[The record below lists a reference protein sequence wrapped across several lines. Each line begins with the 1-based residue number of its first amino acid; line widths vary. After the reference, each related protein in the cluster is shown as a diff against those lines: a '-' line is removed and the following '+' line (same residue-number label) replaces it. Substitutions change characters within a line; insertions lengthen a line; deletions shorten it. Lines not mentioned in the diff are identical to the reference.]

1 MYISINQEL
10 KEITSYIIIFIGI
23 SDNFPYQKSCPERR
37 REARALPQPSPH
49 SSSSSSILELTLPP
63 QGAGAFLR
71 PWEGC
76 ACLCLSLIQC
86 QPGELWR
93 VSVHKD
99 KLSTPPAASTAVPGV
114 LLSPL
119 GAPKGHAASQ
129 HPCAFR
135 RFQNCLRRQKC
146 GCSVGK
152 PLKLTLPGLELV

>member
-99 KLSTPPAASTAVPGV
+99 KSAPLLLPARQCLESCSLPLEPPKATQRPNILVPSGDSKIVSAGRSVAAAWGS
-114 LLSPL
+114 L
-119 GAPKGHAASQ
+119 
-129 HPCAFR
+129 
-135 RFQNCLRRQKC
+135 
-146 GCSVGK
+146 
-152 PLKLTLPGLELV
+152 